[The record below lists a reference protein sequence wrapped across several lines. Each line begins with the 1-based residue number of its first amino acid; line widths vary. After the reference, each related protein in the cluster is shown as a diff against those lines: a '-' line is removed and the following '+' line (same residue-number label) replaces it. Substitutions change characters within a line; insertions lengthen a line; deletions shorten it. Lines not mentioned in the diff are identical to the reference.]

1 MDKSLVDRAQK
12 YLFASV
18 EEMEQ
23 ASLTSVMR
31 ARIIRLREMYTYWLQ
46 NPRLVDKDIVDQLQQ
61 RHQIGLS
68 QAYED
73 VRVLKVCLGNL
84 GRLTKD
90 YDRYLFRLRCEEG
103 WAMAREQGDVKAFA
117 AVTATYLK
125 GTQLDKEDTA
135 APDYSVIAPQT
146 FTITADPTAAGFQ
159 PVPGI
164 LEKAKKLE
172 ARYLQEIEP
181 EEQHEEQHEEQP

>member
-31 ARIIRLREMYTYWLQ
+31 ARIVRLREMYTYWLQ

-103 WAMAREQGDVKAFA
+103 WGMARARSDVKAFA
-117 AVTATYLK
+117 AVTAAYLK
-125 GTQLDKEDTA
+125 GTQLDKEYSA
-135 APDYSVIAPQT
+135 APDYSVIVPQT
-146 FTITADPTAAGFQ
+146 FTITADPTAAGFT

-181 EEQHEEQHEEQP
+181 EAPDPQP

>member
-31 ARIIRLREMYTYWLQ
+31 ARIDRLREMYTYWLQ

-103 WAMAREQGDVKAFA
+103 WGMTRALRCKSLRSRNGRLPQRHPARQRRLSRPRLQRNSPADVHHHGRPNGSRVHPRPRHIGEGQETRSK
-117 AVTATYLK
+117 
-125 GTQLDKEDTA
+125 
-135 APDYSVIAPQT
+135 I
-146 FTITADPTAAGFQ
+146 FTRDRT
-159 PVPGI
+159 
-164 LEKAKKLE
+164 
-172 ARYLQEIEP
+172 
-181 EEQHEEQHEEQP
+181 